1 MLCEN
6 LKIPLWQFDN
16 GWSHEASYQIYFWGA
31 EFEILQN
38 ITSTY

>member
-16 GWSHEASYQIYFWGA
+16 GWSHEASYQIYFWGD